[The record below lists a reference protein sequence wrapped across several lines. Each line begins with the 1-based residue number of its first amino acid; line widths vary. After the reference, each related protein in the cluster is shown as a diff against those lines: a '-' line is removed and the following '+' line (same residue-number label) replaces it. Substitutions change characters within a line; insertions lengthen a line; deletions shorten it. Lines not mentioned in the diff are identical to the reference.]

1 MDAGESPAPAPPGEP
16 TSPAPPR
23 KRAKPLWRRILRVVL
38 IVLAVPLVLVVVLV
52 AALHTGPGRAFV
64 RGKIEAR
71 LASRVEGTVELGQLD
86 YSLFGAITIG
96 GLRIRDASGAEV
108 IALESL
114 TIAPDWR
121 SLLGDEPALDSVA
134 LQGLTVHVRREA
146 DGTTN
151 LSKLFKP
158 TPPSP
163 ASGARRPDRRIQ
175 VRAITIAA
183 VNATLDRPDGARL
196 TLSNLEIAASLDA
209 IPGARTVRLEVPRIS
224 GGFSFERS
232 ADGLTIAV
240 SGFQSGVDVAL
251 VRGAGTLGL
260 ARTTA
265 HASLVMGGAAP
276 RETDL
281 DLERIDLTVAEGELD
296 ATVGRLLA
304 GALVLGSIEVRG
316 KGADGA
322 LAGDQKAQA
331 LGLHLDADRF
341 NALLGKQLIATDID
355 VETRLSGPPARLVLA
370 SAVETR
376 GGKLTLDGT
385 VDVSDLAH
393 PGYDLTLVA
402 SDFGSERLLRPEAA
416 TIPKIEGKEIRLV
429 VKGRGITREKA
440 AADISLR
447 IGPTTLGKLVL
458 DEATLDAR
466 LERGELVIHKLEIHT
481 FGQKLALGGRFDP
494 ASKYV
499 KAELT
504 VDGDVGVAVERLRR
518 AGIPVRA
525 AVPAGTGRLREG
537 DLVLSVEG
545 ELEGVLQVGVKTKRI
560 AFAGG
565 SVAIDAGAAL
575 LRKAPGQAGPAF
587 EPGEVAGVVTLEG
600 VDLEALAAMRGV
612 ALPGFGGT
620 LGGRVAMGGTA
631 ADPRVDYALA
641 VRARSKS
648 VLGGFFSPTLA
659 VDLRGKADKRHL
671 DAELDVERLGS
682 PALTLITAS
691 MHAPL
696 LLEGA
701 RRGLAPD
708 GPLRIALDVP
718 RRPLTD
724 FIALL
729 PKPIAV
735 ALSGFEGEIAAHA
748 DVSGTPGRPAGAF
761 DIDVA
766 AGLLAGAVQRLH
778 LQGKLAPPE
787 GGGKKA
793 VLTADASV
801 WLDRRRD
808 TTLTVDARAELSGP
822 PLASG
827 QRGVDWVATIDL
839 PPLSLSELP
848 VPADKLEGLE
858 GTALAH
864 ADLHGTTRDL
874 FGEATITLRDASRG
888 ARGPGGARL
897 AITIGPKET
906 AVDLGVAYKEAEALR
921 VSGTI
926 GAAGTGLI
934 PAIREKQLGNAP
946 LNLAMTIP
954 RREVAEL
961 LRPRTRPAGIVSTIA
976 NALLRPWWEYL
987 PGSVSGGAAIGGT
1000 VGTPTLEGALVY
1012 DGFTTIDHG
1021 PGRAALAVNATPET
1035 ITASIALGSPSGGS
1049 GPGPGGGQPP
1059 GAAPVVIDASL
1070 PRAAIAGY
1078 RTGGLLPIAVRARAG
1093 DVDIRTLAPAF
1104 VLDGKGFEVGGR
1116 LRWTMDGAVALT
1128 STPAGPAVAEG
1139 VMDGSLAIEK
1149 GRMTLPHSRRVYE
1162 DIELRLASDAA
1173 ALRIESLALRESD
1186 LEKPRRT
1193 LGASGRLAWTNL
1205 RPDRLTFDLKAADWL
1220 IFGTDKLGPA
1230 DAPRGAVTLD
1240 IGVSASLGGPV
1251 KVVDADVRSLEL
1263 LVPERFARAHQPEAV
1278 SLGDVI
1284 YLDEVGGAPGKLPV
1298 SAKGAPA
1305 KPGAALESRAA
1316 TADPDSNPEAS
1327 AATGFDIHVRVPRR
1341 AHLLQAPLNL
1351 WVQGEVNA
1359 SIRPGKK
1366 KIEGRLAAV
1375 DGDLTL
1381 AGKRHRL
1388 DHGAIVFDEANPTGL
1403 LDLHFVRDLPPATL
1417 RDISLVSAG
1426 GGSVR
1431 VDMVG
1436 AIGKPPKVTLSGA
1449 GNASLFDVL
1458 AVHNAGRTRYY
1469 AEPDMPAGATA
1480 QIPQYS
1486 DLLVLTYMGINLP
1499 HLLFLDRLNAWA
1511 DPYDDRTSYGR
1522 IQHLEAETYV
1532 GGGDFRIRAVTRPP
1546 AAGQSEAELHYDWL
1560 LTKPGGMGPDVHGA
1574 ASPQEPGTAGQSP
1587 PRPTGPVFGLGLRAG
1602 SRLGGGPGIFFEW
1615 SSHD

>member
-1 MDAGESPAPAPPGEP
+1 MDAGESPAPAPPP
-16 TSPAPPR
+16 
-23 KRAKPLWRRILRVVL
+23 KRAKKPLWRRILRVTL
-38 IVLAVPLVLVVVLV
+38 IVLAIPLALVVVLIV
-52 AALHTGPGRAFV
+52 ALHTGPGRDFV

-86 YSLFGAITIG
+86 YALFGAVTIG
-96 GLRIRDASGAEV
+96 GLRIRDAGGAEV
-108 IALESL
+108 IVLESL

-121 SLLGDEPALDSVA
+121 SLLGDEPALDTVA
-134 LQGLTVHVRREA
+134 LQGLTLHVRREA

-151 LSKLFKP
+151 LSKLFRP

-163 ASGARRPDRRIQ
+163 TSGARGPDRRIQ
-175 VRAITIAA
+175 VRAITITA
-183 VNATLDRPDGARL
+183 VNATLDRPDGTRL
-196 TLSNLEIAASLDA
+196 SLSNLEIAASLDA
-209 IPGARTVRLEVPRIS
+209 IPGAGTVRLEMPRIS

-232 ADGLTIAV
+232 AEGLTIAV

-265 HASLVMGGAAP
+265 HASLAMRGAAP
-276 RETDL
+276 REMDL
-281 DLERIDLTVAEGELD
+281 DLERVDLTVAEGELD

-316 KGADGA
+316 KREDGV
-322 LAGDQKAQA
+322 LAGDQRAQA

-393 PGYDLTLVA
+393 PGYDLTLVI

-416 TIPKIEGKEIRLV
+416 TLPKVESKEIRLA

-440 AADISLR
+440 EADISLR
-447 IGPTTLGKLVL
+447 VGSTTLGKLVL

-466 LERGELVIHKLEIHT
+466 LERGELVIRKLDIHT
-481 FGQKLALGGRFDP
+481 FGQRLALGGRLDL
-494 ASKYV
+494 ARRHV

-504 VDGDVGVAVERLRR
+504 VDGDARVAVERLRR

-525 AVPAGTGRLREG
+525 AIPPGTGRLREG

-545 ELEGVLQVGVKTKRI
+545 DIDGVLQADVKTKRI

-565 SVAIDAGAAL
+565 SVAMTAHADL
-575 LRKAPGQAGPAF
+575 TRKAPGQTGPAF
-587 EPGEVAGVVTLEG
+587 EPSAVSGVVTLDG
-600 VDLEALAAMRGV
+600 LDLEALAAMRGV

-620 LGGRVAMGGTA
+620 LGGRVEMGGTP

-641 VRARSKS
+641 VRARSKM

-659 VDLRGKADKRHL
+659 VTLRGKADKRHL
-671 DAELDVERLGS
+671 DAELKAERLGS

-691 MHAPL
+691 VNAPL
-696 LLEGA
+696 LIEGT
-701 RRGLAPD
+701 RRGLAPN
-708 GPLRIALDVP
+708 GPLRITLDVP

-724 FIALL
+724 FISLL

-735 ALSGFEGEIAAHA
+735 SLSGLEGDIAAHA
-748 DVSGTPGRPAGAF
+748 DVSGTPGRPVGAF

-766 AGLLAGAVQRLH
+766 AGLLAGSVQRLH
-778 LQGKLAPPE
+778 LEGKLTPPE
-787 GGGKKA
+787 GGAKKA
-793 VLTADASV
+793 VLAAAASL
-801 WLDRRRD
+801 WLDRLRAA
-808 TTLTVDARAELSGP
+808 TVTVDARAELSGP

-827 QRGVDWVATIDL
+827 QRGIDWVATVDL
-839 PPLSLSELP
+839 PPLPLSALP
-848 VPADKLEGLE
+848 LPADRLQGLE
-858 GTALAH
+858 GTALAR
-864 ADLHGTTRDL
+864 ADLRGNTHDL

-888 ARGPGGARL
+888 ERGPGGARL
-897 AITIGPKET
+897 AMTIGPKET
-906 AVDLGVAYKEAEALR
+906 AVDLGVAWKEAEALR
-921 VSGTI
+921 ATGTI

-934 PAIREKQLGNAP
+934 AAIREKQLGSAP
-946 LNLAMTIP
+946 LNLAITIP

-961 LRPRTRPAGIVSTIA
+961 LRPRTRPAEIVSTIA
-976 NALLRPWWEYL
+976 NALLRPWWEHL

-1000 VGTPTLEGALVY
+1000 LGTPTLDGAIVY

-1021 PGRAALAVNATPET
+1021 PGRAALAVNAAPEA
-1035 ITASIALGSPSGGS
+1035 ITASISLGSPSGGS
-1049 GPGPGGGQPP
+1049 GP
-1059 GAAPVVIDASL
+1059 APVVIDASL
-1070 PRAAIAGY
+1070 PRSAITDY
-1078 RTGGLLPIAVRARAG
+1078 RAGGLLPIAVRARAA

-1104 VLDGKGFEVGGR
+1104 ALGGKGFEVGGR
-1116 LRWTMDGAVALT
+1116 LRWAMDGNVALA
-1128 STPAGPAVAEG
+1128 STPAGPVVAEG

-1149 GRMTLPHSRRVYE
+1149 GRMTLPRSRRVYE
-1162 DIELRLASDAA
+1162 DIELRLASDAT

-1205 RPDRLTFDLKAADWL
+1205 RPDRLTLDLKAADWL

-1230 DAPRGAVTLD
+1230 DAPRGSVTLD
-1240 IGVSASLGGPV
+1240 IGVSATLGGPV

-1263 LVPERFARAHQPEAV
+1263 LVPERFVRAHQPETV
-1278 SLGDVI
+1278 SVGDVI
-1284 YLDEVGGAPGKLPV
+1284 YLDEVGGEPGKLPV
-1298 SAKGAPA
+1298 PEKVAASKPSAAPE
-1305 KPGAALESRAA
+1305 PRAPPA
-1316 TADPDSNPEAS
+1316 NPDANQEAS
-1327 AATGFDIHVRVPRR
+1327 AASGFDIHVRVPRR
-1341 AHLLQAPLNL
+1341 AHLVQAPLGL

-1366 KIEGRLAAV
+1366 TIAGRLTAV
-1375 DGDLTL
+1375 DGELSL
-1381 AGKRHRL
+1381 AGKKHRL

-1403 LDLHFVRDLPPATL
+1403 LDLHFVRDLLPATM
-1417 RDISLVSAG
+1417 RDISQVSAG

-1449 GNASLFDVL
+1449 GNASLFDIL

-1486 DLLVLTYMGINLP
+1486 DLLVLTYMGVNLP
-1499 HLLFLDRLNAWA
+1499 HLLFLDRINAWA
-1511 DPYDDRTSYGR
+1511 DPYDDSTSYGR

-1532 GGGDFRIRAVTRPP
+1532 GGGDFRIRAVARPP
-1546 AAGQSEAELHYDWL
+1546 AAGQSDAEVHYDWL
-1560 LTKPGGMGPDVHGA
+1560 ITTPTGGLGA
-1574 ASPQEPGTAGQSP
+1574 EPGSAGRSP
-1587 PRPTGPVFGLGLRAG
+1587 HRTNDPIFGLGLRAG
-1602 SRLGGGPGIFFEW
+1602 SRLGGGPGVFFEW
-1615 SSHD
+1615 SSRD

>member
-1 MDAGESPAPAPPGEP
+1 MDAGESPAPAPP
-16 TSPAPPR
+16 R
-23 KRAKPLWRRILRVVL
+23 KRTKPRWRRVLRVTL
-38 IVLAVPLVLVVVLV
+38 IVLAIPLALVVVLI
-52 AALHTGPGRAFV
+52 AALHTGPGREFV

-86 YSLFGAITIG
+86 YALFGAVTMG
-96 GLRIRDASGAEV
+96 GLRIRDAGGAEV

-121 SLLGDEPALDSVA
+121 SLLGDEPALDTVA
-134 LQGLTVHVRREA
+134 LQGLTLHVRREA

-158 TPPSP
+158 TPPGP
-163 ASGARRPDRRIQ
+163 ASGARGPDRRIQ
-175 VRAITIAA
+175 VRAIAITA
-183 VNATLDRPDGARL
+183 VNATLDRPDGTRL
-196 TLSNLEIAASLDA
+196 SLSNLEIAASLDA
-209 IPGARTVRLEVPRIS
+209 IPGAGTVRLEMPRIS
-224 GGFSFERS
+224 GGLSFERS
-232 ADGLTIAV
+232 AEGLTIVV

-265 HASLVMGGAAP
+265 HASLAMGGAAP
-276 RETDL
+276 REMDL
-281 DLERIDLTVAEGELD
+281 DLERVDLRVAEGELD

-316 KGADGA
+316 KREDGV
-322 LAGDQKAQA
+322 LAGDQSAQA
-331 LGLHLDADRF
+331 LGLRLDADRF
-341 NALLGKQLIATDID
+341 NALLGKQLIATNID

-376 GGKLTLDGT
+376 GGRLTLDGT

-416 TIPKIEGKEIRLV
+416 AIPKVEGKEIRLV
-429 VKGRGITREKA
+429 IKGRGVTREKA
-440 AADISLR
+440 EADISLR
-447 IGPTTLGKLVL
+447 VGPTTLGKLVL

-466 LERGELVIHKLEIHT
+466 FERGELVIHKLEIHT
-481 FGQKLALGGRFDP
+481 FGQKLALGGRLDL
-494 ASKYV
+494 ARRHV

-504 VDGDVGVAVERLRR
+504 VDGDARVAVERLRR

-525 AVPAGTGRLREG
+525 TIPPGTGRLREG

-545 ELEGVLQVGVKTKRI
+545 DIEGVLQADVKTKRI

-565 SVAIDAGAAL
+565 SVAITAHADL
-575 LRKAPGQAGPAF
+575 TRKAPGQAGPAF
-587 EPGEVAGVVTLEG
+587 EPSAATGVVTLEG
-600 VDLEALAAMRGV
+600 LDLEALAAMRGV

-620 LGGRVAMGGTA
+620 LGGRVEMGGTP

-641 VRARSKS
+641 VRARSKA

-659 VDLRGKADKRHL
+659 VDLRGKADKKHL
-671 DAELDVERLGS
+671 DAELKAERLGS

-691 MHAPL
+691 VNAPL
-696 LLEGA
+696 LFEGT

-708 GPLRIALDVP
+708 GPLRITLDVP

-735 ALSGFEGEIAAHA
+735 VLSGFEGEIAAHA
-748 DVSGTPGRPAGAF
+748 DVSGTPGRPAGVF

-766 AGLLAGAVQRLH
+766 AGLIAGAVQRLH
-778 LQGKLAPPE
+778 LEGKLAPPE
-787 GGGKKA
+787 GDARKP
-793 VLTADASV
+793 VLTAGASL
-801 WLDRRRD
+801 WLDRRRT

-839 PPLSLSELP
+839 PSLPLSELP
-848 VPADKLEGLE
+848 LPADKLQGLE

-864 ADLHGTTRDL
+864 ADLHGNTRDL

-888 ARGPGGARL
+888 ESGPGGARL

-906 AVDLGVAYKEAEALR
+906 AIDLGVAWKETEALR
-921 VSGTI
+921 ASGTI

-934 PAIREKQLGNAP
+934 AAIREKQLGDAP
-946 LNLAMTIP
+946 VNVTITIP

-961 LRPRTRPAGIVSTIA
+961 LRPRMAPTGIVSTITD
-976 NALLRPWWEYL
+976 ALLLRRPWWELL

-1000 VGTPTLEGALVY
+1000 LGTPTLESAMVY
-1012 DGFTTIDHG
+1012 DGFTTIGQG

-1035 ITASIALGSPSGGS
+1035 ITASIALGSPSGAGA
-1049 GPGPGGGQPP
+1049 GQGGQPP

-1070 PRAAIAGY
+1070 PRSAIAGY
-1078 RTGGLLPIAVRARAG
+1078 RTGGLLPIAVRARAA

-1104 VLDGKGFEVGGR
+1104 ALDGKGFEVGGR
-1116 LRWTMDGAVALT
+1116 LRWAMDGAVALA
-1128 STPAGPAVAEG
+1128 STPTGPVIAEG

-1149 GRMTLPHSRRVYE
+1149 GRMTLPRSRRVYE

-1173 ALRIESLALRESD
+1173 ALRIESLSLRESD

-1205 RPDRLTFDLKAADWL
+1205 RPDGLTLDLKAADWL

-1230 DAPRGAVTLD
+1230 DAPRGSVTLD
-1240 IGVSASLGGPV
+1240 IGVSATLGGPV

-1298 SAKGAPA
+1298 PEEVAQN
-1305 KPGAALESRAA
+1305 KPGAAPEAKA
-1316 TADPDSNPEAS
+1316 PPANPDTNQDAS
-1327 AATGFDIHVRVPRR
+1327 AASGFDIHVRVPRR

-1366 KIEGRLAAV
+1366 TIHGRLSAV
-1375 DGDLTL
+1375 DGELVL
-1381 AGKRHRL
+1381 VGKKHRL
-1388 DHGAIVFDEANPTGL
+1388 DHGAIVFGEANPTGL

-1417 RDISLVSAG
+1417 RDISQVSAG

-1449 GNASLFDVL
+1449 GNASLFDIL

-1511 DPYDDRTSYGR
+1511 DPYDDSTSYGR
-1522 IQHLEAETYV
+1522 IQHLEAETHV
-1532 GGGDFRIRAVTRPP
+1532 GGGDFRVRAVARPP
-1546 AAGQSEAELHYDWL
+1546 AAGQSDAELHYDWL
-1560 LTKPGGMGPDVHGA
+1560 ITNPAP
-1574 ASPQEPGTAGQSP
+1574 T
-1587 PRPTGPVFGLGLRAG
+1587 TGPVFGLGLRAG
-1602 SRLGGGPGIFFEW
+1602 SRLGGGPGVFFEW
-1615 SSHD
+1615 SSRD